1 MTTSGTEARP
11 GPGYSG
17 SADPSPALQEP
28 PTGPSPLSL
37 TSVPGLTLNL
47 REMKISFLHEV
58 WDVPLGQHF
67 LMKASKFEVF
77 PEELVLLV

>member
-1 MTTSGTEARP
+1 ML
-11 GPGYSG
+11 
-17 SADPSPALQEP
+17 SAAVYPFICSA